1 MYKDLMLQRLMNLVR
16 VWWLERNRAILEDQL
31 HHVQMGIVR
40 NTFELSEAHQKA
52 GVFEMEE
59 VLWSSN

>member
-31 HHVQMGIVR
+31 RHVQMGIVR
-40 NTFELSEAHQKA
+40 NTFELSEAHRMA
-52 GVFEMEE
+52 GVFETEE
-59 VLWSSN
+59 VL

>member
-59 VLWSSN
+59 AL

>member
-1 MYKDLMLQRLMNLVR
+1 MLESLMLQRLMNLVR

-40 NTFELSEAHQKA
+40 NAFELSEAHRMA
-52 GVFEMEE
+52 GVLDTEE
-59 VLWSSN
+59 AL

>member
-1 MYKDLMLQRLMNLVR
+1 MIESLMLQRLMNLVR

-31 HHVQMGIVR
+31 YHVQMGIVR

-59 VLWSSN
+59 VK

>member
-31 HHVQMGIVR
+31 YHVQMGIVR
-40 NTFELSEAHQKA
+40 NTFELSEAHRMA
-52 GVFEMEE
+52 GVFETEE
-59 VLWSSN
+59 AL

>member
-16 VWWLERNRAILEDQL
+16 VWRLERNRAILEDQL
-31 HHVQMGIVR
+31 HHVQMEIVR
-40 NTFELSEAHQKA
+40 NTFELSEANQKA

-59 VLWSSN
+59 VK